1 MEEAAEAGNEKA
13 QLALDM
19 FTYRIKKYIGA
30 FAAAM
35 GGVDVIA
42 FAGGIGENDHIVR
55 KACLEGLEFL
65 GVQMDEE
72 ANNSRGEADLTGADS
87 KVKLLVVPTNEELM
101 IARETKA
108 LAL

>member
-1 MEEAAEAGNEKA
+1 MLLPAV
-13 QLALDM
+13 L
-19 FTYRIKKYIGA
+19 
-30 FAAAM
+30 
-35 GGVDVIA
+35 
-42 FAGGIGENDHIVR
+42 GENDHIVR

-72 ANNSRGEADLTGADS
+72 ANNSRGAADLTGADS
-87 KVKLLVVPTNEELM
+87 KVKILVVPTNEELM